1 MALTLPPGYVA
12 RPPTLDDVEEILA
25 LTIACDIADI
35 GEPNCDIDDVRGDLQ
50 DEALDLE
57 QDAALVFAE
66 SGALAT
72 YAVVSETIAFVYVH
86 PDHVDRGLGSALVP
100 FVDERTRAHGAD
112 VVRQQV
118 VGTNDRARALLSTH
132 GYSAAQRYWQMRM
145 GLDVE
150 PAAAVWPQEV
160 TVRTFAL
167 PGDERD
173 AYELVQLTFSEIPG
187 HVVDRF
193 ERWRANATARA
204 QFAPDL
210 SWVAEIEGRT
220 IGVATLRVLG
230 GRGPPRLAL
239 RRAGSAEPRPG
250 SGPTAQ
256 HVLGLSGRR
265 HALGGAERERG
276 QSQRHAAL
284 RGRRACTSPG
294 WRSAG
299 RSRSRRT
306 QAAERRS
313 AASSRSSRAT
323 SLRSAALARRS
334 REISLTEPC
343 RAFRSSIR
351 RSTMS
356 ARCPPSGR
364 GSPSAGVGSTV
375 ADIAR

>member
-1 MALTLPPGYVA
+1 M
-12 RPPTLDDVEEILA
+12 DDVEEILA

-150 PAAAVWPQEV
+150 PAAAVWPEEV

-220 IGVATLRVLG
+220 IGVALCECWEDVGHLG
-230 GRGPPRLAL
+230 WLSVAPDQRSRGLGRAL
-239 RRAGSAEPRPG
+239 LLSTFSAFRAAGMRSA
-250 SGPTAQ
+250 S
-256 HVLGLSGRR
+256 
-265 HALGGAERERG
+265 AERERG
-276 QSQRHAAL
+276 QPQRHAPLRDGGHARRLDGGAL
-284 RGRRACTSPG
+284 GEAAR
-294 WRSAG
+294 
-299 RSRSRRT
+299 RRT